1 MQLPCLY
8 DPPTTSRAMTTNRFR
23 LLKISWKRWVGIAIA
38 LLIVLTLLHP
48 AQAQSVSNLTARIT
62 RLESENSGLR
72 SRVGRLESQ
81 LSRVG
86 NAVGVRVPQ
95 SPPDQEPVRGELS
108 SDPMFDRLATLA
120 IEQRERM
127 DRLEARLNA
136 LESRLGG

>member
-1 MQLPCLY
+1 M
-8 DPPTTSRAMTTNRFR
+8 AKKRFR
-23 LLKISWKRWVGIAIA
+23 LPNFSWKLWLGVAIA
-38 LLIVLTLLHP
+38 SLLLLLTLLQVP
-48 AQAQSVSNLTARIT
+48 APAQSVTNLTARIT

-72 SRVGRLESQ
+72 SRVSRLESQ

-95 SPPDQEPVRGELS
+95 PPTEQGPVRGELS

-136 LESRLGG
+136 LEASQ